1 MISIVY
7 ENIARLLHQ
16 ASPQLNKKPLISCR
30 KTIDKLKNSNY
41 QDKNTKLST
50 VIFIAQHYNVNF
62 VSLFI
67 RNSSLDALFKTH
79 YEPHDFLSNYIK
91 NVKYILTTRR
101 KTQCSLS
108 SEGGIQPSTIS
119 NLLKGKT
126 NDPYLSTLSNIATQL
141 DIDLYKL
148 FLTEGD
154 FSHDFRTL

>member
-7 ENIARLLHQ
+7 ENISRLLHQ
-16 ASPQLNKKPLISCR
+16 APPQLNTKPLFSCR
-30 KTIDKLKNSNY
+30 KTIDKLKSSNY
-41 QDKNTKLST
+41 QEKNIKLST

-62 VSLFI
+62 VSLFM
-67 RNSSLDALFKTH
+67 RNSSLNALLKTH
-79 YEPHDFLSNYIK
+79 YEPNDFLSNYIK
-91 NVKYILTTRR
+91 NVKSILVTKR

-126 NDPYLSTLSNIATQL
+126 NDPYLSTLSDIAIQL

-148 FLTEGD
+148 FVTEGD
-154 FSHDFRTL
+154 FSYDF